1 MKRHSCIPIKQ
12 LLGAGHCVFPLCNLW
27 ERKTRPLGSC
37 IGRDALAALAKM
49 MGFGRK
55 ERDSSALSVN

>member
-12 LLGAGHCVFPLCNLW
+12 LLEAGHCIFPLCNLW

-37 IGRDALAALAKM
+37 IGRDALANM
-49 MGFGRK
+49 MGFGKK
-55 ERDSSALSVN
+55 ERDSFALSMN